1 MGTSRILID
10 TGAIFAFVTRTDSHH
25 EAAKRFVR
33 EWLDQEGIFV
43 LPDIVFAETMTLLK
57 ARVGPDVAVRVG
69 RELRQNSAYAWLPVG
84 DDGERDTWAV
94 FQRFTDKEWS
104 FTDCAVLALARR
116 EKISAIFAFDRHFLQ
131 MPGLE
136 RLPYRK

>member
-1 MGTSRILID
+1 MGTPRILID

-33 EWLDQEGIFV
+33 EWLDQEGTFV

-57 ARVGPDVAVRVG
+57 ARVGSEVAVRIG

-84 DDGERDTWAV
+84 DEGERDIWAV

-104 FTDCAVLALARR
+104 YTDCALLSLARR
-116 EKISAIFAFDRHFLQ
+116 EKISAVFAFDRHFLQ
-131 MPGLE
+131 MPGIE